1 MRKAPERHMY
11 MSMSR
16 KMGRGGRRSWRVQGS
31 VAVGRVRRKMAE
43 STRAVSGP
51 GGPTTVRPGRGEA
64 LRTRGTAGS
73 AAHDAADLHEGGG
86 RSS

>member
-1 MRKAPERHMY
+1 MY

-16 KMGRGGRRSWRVQGS
+16 KMDRGGRRSWRIHGS
-31 VAVGRVRRKMAE
+31 AAVGRVRRKMAE

-51 GGPTTVRPGRGEA
+51 EGSGTVRPGRREA
-64 LRTRGTAGS
+64 LRARETAGS
-73 AAHDAADLHEGGG
+73 ATHDAADLHEGGG